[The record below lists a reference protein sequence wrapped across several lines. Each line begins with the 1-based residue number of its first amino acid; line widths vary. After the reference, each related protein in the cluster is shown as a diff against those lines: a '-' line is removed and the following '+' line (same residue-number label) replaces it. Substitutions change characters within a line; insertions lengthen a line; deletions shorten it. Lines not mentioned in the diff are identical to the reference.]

1 MCENRLSPQYW
12 LALKEVGQHVCFMGA
27 CPPLPPPQVE
37 DERVPAA
44 I

>member
-1 MCENRLSPQYW
+1 MCENHFIPQYW
-12 LALKEVGQHVCFMGA
+12 LALKEVDQHVCFMGA
-27 CPPLPPPQVE
+27 SLPNLPQVE